1 VAVEQA
7 FMAAFEFGDASGI
20 AKLYSEQAQLLP
32 SNRDFVSGRS
42 EIKLFWQG
50 LMQLGIATVKLEMME
65 VNASDDKAFE
75 VGRYTFHTGEGAMI
89 DYGKYVVVWQQQ
101 DGQWFLHRHS
111 WTTIMIKVHEP
122 SLITIPSPCIGNCCL
137 DQADVCIGCG
147 RALNEITQ
155 WTVSSDSEKPQ
166 ILTDA
171 KQRLAERE
179 ANYAT
184 YA

>member
-1 VAVEQA
+1 MILLAGCSASQDQQRVYDEIVAVEQA

-101 DGQWFLHRHS
+101 DGQWFLHRHI
-111 WTTIMIKVHEP
+111 WTT
-122 SLITIPSPCIGNCCL
+122 SLIKAHESR
-137 DQADVCIGCG
+137 V
-147 RALNEITQ
+147 
-155 WTVSSDSEKPQ
+155 
-166 ILTDA
+166 
-171 KQRLAERE
+171 
-179 ANYAT
+179 
-184 YA
+184 